1 MKDRIFII
9 DGSSYLY
16 RAYHAMPPLSTS
28 KGQPTG
34 AIKGVTNML
43 MNLKKDSEGSP
54 IVVVFDAKG
63 KTFRNKIYSEYKAN
77 RPPMPDDLR
86 EQLEPLKNICKAIG
100 FPLIEIA
107 GVEADDVIATIVK
120 LAKEKKFKAVV
131 SSLDKDLMQLVEDPN
146 TTIMNTM
153 THQIFDEKKVFEKF
167 GVKPNQI
174 RDMLALV
181 GDTSDNIPGVPKV
194 GQKTAAKWLN
204 EFDNLEGII
213 ANAESIKGVVGENL
227 RNSLAE
233 LDRNV
238 DLVSLR
244 DDVDIETDFKDLLE
258 LNGDQEKL
266 DKIFSDLEF
275 KKPADNSSQK
285 VDSKKDNLKEK
296 KNNYQTVLT
305 KKELNDWADKIDA
318 CKVFAID
325 TETDSLDT
333 ITANLVGISLSVDEG
348 SGCYIPIGHN
358 YENCPNQPSLKLVQ
372 DSIGKVIEKNKEKAV
387 GQNLKFDIPILSRHG
402 IHLDKFHAD
411 TMLMSYVLNSTATRH
426 GMDKLASYYL
436 DYETIKFSDV
446 AGTAS
451 KQISFSE
458 VDIAVATNYAA
469 EDADITLRLFNKLS
483 SLLKGKKGQIKL
495 LQEIE
500 YPLVHV
506 LAAVEQNGAK
516 IDKNKLAAHSQ
527 ELSEKISELTSQAFA
542 IAGEEFNLDSP
553 KQLLE
558 ILYDKLQLPVLKK
571 TPKGQP
577 STNEETLQRLSE
589 EYDLPKIILQYRTLA
604 KLKSTYTDSLIK
616 IENPKTKRI
625 HTSYQQAITSTGRLS
640 STEPNLQNI
649 PIKTAEGR
657 RIREAFVPEK
667 GNVLIS
673 ADYSQI
679 ELRIMAHLSKDK
691 NLTNAFNA
699 GLDVHSATAAEVFGV
714 SLESV
719 TEDQRRSAKAIN
731 FGLMYGMSAFG
742 LTRQLDIPRA
752 EAQKYLD
759 TYFERYTGVK
769 DYMAN
774 TKAQAKEDMFVETIM
789 GRRLYLNEIN
799 AANGLRR
806 QAAERAAI
814 NAPLQ
819 GSAADIIKKAMID
832 INTFLDKELPQTRMI
847 MQVHDELIFET
858 PKADAEEIL
867 PTSEDC
873 IQSVKIHHKIGLHA
887 RPAVRF
893 TEMAKGFEAEIRIK
907 LENQSKWVDAKSIV
921 RVMSLKARKGQVLKL
936 QAEGPDANEA
946 ITTLIDFVENQFG
959 EKQNEIE

>member
-16 RAYHAMPPLSTS
+16 RAYHAMPPLTS
-28 KGQPTG
+28 SSGQPTG

-43 MNLKKDSEGSP
+43 MTLKKDSEGSP
-54 IVVVFDAKG
+54 IIVVFDAKG
-63 KTFRNKIYSEYKAN
+63 KTFRNDVYKDYKAN

-86 EQLEPLKNICKAIG
+86 EQLKPLKEIVKAIG
-100 FPLIEIA
+100 FPLIEIE
-107 GVEADDVIATIVK
+107 GVEADDVIATLVK
-120 LAKEKKFKAVV
+120 KAKENNFKAVI
-131 SSLDKDLMQLVEDPN
+131 SSLDKDLMQLVEDPIS
-146 TTIMNTM
+146 TMMNTM
-153 THQIFDEKKVFEKF
+153 THQIFDEAKVFEKF

-174 RDMLALV
+174 RDMLALT
-181 GDTSDNIPGVPKV
+181 GDASDNIPGVPKV

-204 EFDNLEGII
+204 EFGDLSTIKS
-213 ANAESIKGVVGENL
+213 NADGIKGVVGENL
-227 RNSLAE
+227 RNSLDD

-238 DLVSLR
+238 ELVSLKH
-244 DDVDIETDFKDLLE
+244 DVELDVTFDSLLDL
-258 LNGDQEKL
+258 NTNQEKL
-266 DKIFSDLEF
+266 DDLFNELEF
-275 KKPADNSSQK
+275 KTPRKAAI
-285 VDSKKDNLKEK
+285 KEK
-296 KNNYQTVLT
+296 INNEDKNVNDQEPLIDKETINSDYEALFKRDDL
-305 KKELNDWADKIDA
+305 KKWAKKLDA

-333 ITANLVGISLSVDEG
+333 VSANLVGVSLAVEEG
-348 SGCYIPIGHN
+348 AGCYIPIGHK
-358 YENCPNQPSLKLVQ
+358 YDGCPSQLGLEEVVEI
-372 DSIGKVIEKNKEKAV
+372 IGAAIEKNKHKAV

-402 IHLDKFHAD
+402 IDLDNFFAD

-426 GMDKLASYYL
+426 GMDKLAEFYL
-436 DYETIKFSDV
+436 NYSTVKYKDIT
-446 AGTAS
+446 GTAS
-451 KQISFSE
+451 KQINFSAVE
-458 VDIAVATNYAA
+458 IEIASNYAA
-469 EDADITLRLFNKLS
+469 EDADITLRLFNKLDT
-483 SLLKGKKGQIKL
+483 LLKDKPTQIKL

-506 LAAVEQNGAK
+506 LSNVEMNGAK
-516 IDKNKLAAHSQ
+516 VDKKKLANHSK
-527 ELSEKISELTSQAFA
+527 ELSKKIEDLSSQAFK

-553 KQLLE
+553 KQLLVV
-558 ILYDKLQLPVLKK
+558 LYEKLKLPILKK

-577 STNEETLQRLSE
+577 STNEETLQRLAE
-589 EYDLPKIILQYRTLA
+589 EYEIPKIILQYRTLA
-604 KLKSTYTDSLIK
+604 KLKSTYTDSLIR
-616 IENPKTKRI
+616 IENPTTGRI
-625 HTSYQQAITSTGRLS
+625 HTSYQQAVTSTGRLS

-649 PIKTAEGR
+649 PIKTSEGR

-691 NLTNAFNA
+691 NLTHAFNNN
-699 GLDVHSATAAEVFGV
+699 LDIHSATAAEVFGV
-714 SLESV
+714 SLDEV
-719 TEDQRRSAKAIN
+719 TQDQRRSAKAIN

-769 DYMAN
+769 EYMEN
-774 TKAQAKEDMFVETIM
+774 IKAKAKENMYVETIM

-832 INTFLDKELPQTRMI
+832 INKFLTKEMPEVKMI

-858 PKADAEEIL
+858 PKQNSEGVLQVMKKMMEEAVKLDIPLIAEAA
-867 PTSEDC
+867 
-873 IQSVKIHHKIGLHA
+873 IG
-887 RPAVRF
+887 
-893 TEMAKGFEAEIRIK
+893 
-907 LENQSKWVDAKSIV
+907 ENW
-921 RVMSLKARKGQVLKL
+921 
-936 QAEGPDANEA
+936 NEA
-946 ITTLIDFVENQFG
+946 H
-959 EKQNEIE
+959 

>member
-1 MKDRIFII
+1 MKDRVFII

-43 MNLKKDSEGSP
+43 MTLKKDSEGSP
-54 IVVVFDAKG
+54 IIVVFDAKG
-63 KTFRNKIYSEYKAN
+63 KTFRSEIYKEYKAN

-86 EQLEPLKNICKAIG
+86 EQLEPLKEICKAIG
-100 FPLIEIA
+100 FPLIEIP
-107 GVEADDVIATIVK
+107 GVEADDVIATLVNK
-120 LAKEKKFKAVV
+120 AKEKKFKAVV

-146 TTIMNTM
+146 ITIMNTM
-153 THQIFDEKKVFEKF
+153 KHQIFTEDKVFEKF
-167 GVKPNQI
+167 GVQPNQI

-181 GDTSDNIPGVPKV
+181 GDSSDNIPGVPKV

-204 EFDNLEGII
+204 EYKNLDGIKD
-213 ANAESIKGVVGENL
+213 NAESIKGVVGENL
-227 RNSLAE
+227 RNSLADLE
-233 LDRNV
+233 RNV
-238 DLVSLR
+238 ELVSLKY
-244 DDVDIETDFKDLLE
+244 DVELGVDFDSLLQ
-258 LNGDQEKL
+258 LNPDQEKL
-266 DKIFSDLEF
+266 DELFAELEF
-275 KKPADNSSQK
+275 KALPKNT
-285 VDSKKDNLKEK
+285 SKQPDVKETLKEK
-296 KNNYQTVLT
+296 NNNYETVLS
-305 KKELNDWADKIDA
+305 KDQLKAWAKNLDE
-318 CKVFAID
+318 CKVYAID

-333 ITANLVGISLSVDEG
+333 ITANLVGISLSVKEG
-348 SGCYIPIGHN
+348 AGCYIPIGHT
-358 YENCPNQPSLKLVQ
+358 YEGCSDQLSLDLIIKI
-372 DSIGKVIEKNKEKAV
+372 IGKAIERNKEKAV
-387 GQNLKFDIPILSRHG
+387 GQNLKFDIPILSRHK
-402 IHLDKFHAD
+402 IQLDKFHAD

-436 DYETIKFSDV
+436 DYETIKYGDV

-458 VDIAVATNYAA
+458 VEIDVATNYAA
-469 EDADITLRLFNKLS
+469 EDADITLRLYNKLEG
-483 SLLKGKKGQIKL
+483 LLEDKPTQKKL
-495 LQEIE
+495 LEDIE

-506 LAAVEQNGAK
+506 LSKVEQNGAK
-516 IDKNKLAAHSQ
+516 IDKEKLAAHSE
-527 ELSEKISELTSQAFA
+527 ELGEKISDLSSQAFK

-558 ILYDKLQLPVLKK
+558 ILYEKLKLPVLKK

-589 EYDLPKIILQYRTLA
+589 EYELPKIILQYRTLA

-616 IENPKTKRI
+616 IENPATQRI

-649 PIKTAEGR
+649 PIKTSEGR

-691 NLTNAFNA
+691 NLTNAFNK
-699 GLDVHSATAAEVFGV
+699 GLDVHSSTAAEVFGV
-714 SLESV
+714 NIENV
-719 TEDQRRSAKAIN
+719 TDEQRRSAKAIN

-752 EAQKYLD
+752 DAQKYLD

-858 PKADAEEIL
+858 PKADAQEIL
-867 PTSEDC
+867 NLMKEMMEKA
-873 IQSVKIHHKIGLHA
+873 VKLDIPLIADAAIGQ
-887 RPAVRF
+887 
-893 TEMAKGFEAEIRIK
+893 
-907 LENQSKWVDAKSIV
+907 NW
-921 RVMSLKARKGQVLKL
+921 
-936 QAEGPDANEA
+936 NEA
-946 ITTLIDFVENQFG
+946 H
-959 EKQNEIE
+959 

>member
-16 RAYHAMPPLSTS
+16 RAYHAMPPLTASS
-28 KGQPTG
+28 GQPTG

-43 MNLKKDSEGSP
+43 MTLKKDSEGSP
-54 IVVVFDAKG
+54 IIVVFDAKG
-63 KTFRNKIYSEYKAN
+63 KTFRNDIYKDYKAN

-86 EQLEPLKNICKAIG
+86 EQLQPLKEIVRAIG

-107 GVEADDVIATIVK
+107 GVEADDVIATLVK
-120 LAKEKKFKAVV
+120 IAKEKKFKTVI
-131 SSLDKDLMQLVEDPN
+131 SSLDKDLMQLVEDPIS
-146 TTIMNTM
+146 TMMNTM
-153 THQIFDEKKVFEKF
+153 THQIFNEDKVLEKF
-167 GVKPNQI
+167 GVKPSQI
-174 RDMLALV
+174 RDMLALT

-204 EFDNLEGII
+204 EYGNIDEIKL
-213 ANAESIKGVVGENL
+213 NADHIKGVVGENL
-227 RNSLAE
+227 RSSLGD

-238 DLVSLR
+238 ELVSLKS
-244 DDVDIETDFKDLLE
+244 DVDLGIDFESMLE
-258 LNGDQEKL
+258 LNADQEKL
-266 DKIFSDLEF
+266 DKLFSELEF
-275 KKPADNSSQK
+275 KALKKPSTKSSSAEASEPTQATSDNKIK
-285 VDSKKDNLKEK
+285 VQGNYETLFTKEDLLNWAKKL
-296 KNNYQTVLT
+296 
-305 KKELNDWADKIDA
+305 DA

-333 ITANLVGISLSVDEG
+333 VTANIVGISLSTEEET
-348 SGCYIPIGHN
+348 GCYIPINHKYDG
-358 YENCPNQPSLKLVQ
+358 CPKQIDIKVIIEIL
-372 DSIGKVIEKNKEKAV
+372 GKSIEKNQHKAV
-387 GQNLKFDIPILSRHG
+387 GQNLKFDLPILSRHG
-402 IHLDKFHAD
+402 IHLEKFYAD

-426 GMDKLASYYL
+426 GMDKLAEFYL
-436 DYETIKFSDV
+436 NYTTVKYKDV
-446 AGTAS
+446 TGTAS
-451 KQISFSE
+451 KQINFSA
-458 VDIAVATNYAA
+458 VSIDIASNYAA
-469 EDADITLRLFNKLS
+469 EDADITLRLFNRLND
-483 SLLKGKKGQIKL
+483 LLKDKPTQEKL
-495 LQEIE
+495 LTEIE
-500 YPLVHV
+500 YPLVHA
-506 LAAVEQNGAK
+506 LSRIEMNGAK
-516 IDKNKLAAHSQ
+516 VDKNKLAAHSK
-527 ELSEKISELTSQAFA
+527 ELSNKIDDLSEQAFK

-553 KQLLE
+553 KQLLV
-558 ILYDKLQLPVLKK
+558 ILYEKLKLPILKK

-577 STNEETLQRLSE
+577 STNEETLQRLAE
-589 EYDLPKIILQYRTLA
+589 EYEIPKIILQYRTLA
-604 KLKSTYTDSLIK
+604 KLKSTYTDSLIR
-616 IENPKTKRI
+616 IENPVTKRI
-625 HTSYQQAITSTGRLS
+625 HTSYQQAVTSTGRLS

-691 NLTNAFNA
+691 NLTYAFNNN
-699 GLDVHSATAAEVFGV
+699 LDVHSATAAEVFDVNLNDV
-714 SLESV
+714 SQ
-719 TEDQRRSAKAIN
+719 DQRRSAKAIN

-769 DYMAN
+769 RYMEE

-832 INTFLDKELPQTRMI
+832 INTFLFKEMPEVKMI
-847 MQVHDELIFET
+847 MQVHDELIFEA
-858 PKADAEEIL
+858 PKKSSKEVLQIMKKMMEDA
-867 PTSEDC
+867 
-873 IQSVKIHHKIGLHA
+873 VKLDIPLIAEAAIGD
-887 RPAVRF
+887 
-893 TEMAKGFEAEIRIK
+893 
-907 LENQSKWVDAKSIV
+907 NW
-921 RVMSLKARKGQVLKL
+921 
-936 QAEGPDANEA
+936 NEA
-946 ITTLIDFVENQFG
+946 H
-959 EKQNEIE
+959 

>member
-16 RAYHAMPPLSTS
+16 RAYHAMPPLTASS
-28 KGQPTG
+28 GQPTG

-43 MNLKKDSEGSP
+43 MTLKKESEGSP
-54 IVVVFDAKG
+54 IIVTFDAKG
-63 KTFRNKIYSEYKAN
+63 KTFRSDIYEEYKAN

-86 EQLEPLKNICKAIG
+86 EQLAPLKEICKAIG
-100 FPLIEIA
+100 FPLIEIE
-107 GVEADDVIATIVK
+107 GVEADDVIATLVK
-120 LAKEKKFKAVV
+120 IAKENNFKSVI
-131 SSLDKDLMQLVEDPN
+131 SSLDKDLMQLVEDPVSS
-146 TTIMNTM
+146 IMNTM
-153 THQIFDEKKVFEKF
+153 THQIFNEEKVFEKF
-167 GVKPNQI
+167 GVKPSQI

-204 EFDNLEGII
+204 EFGDLDGIRK
-213 ANAESIKGVVGENL
+213 NADSIKGVVGQNL
-227 RNSLAE
+227 RDSLNE
-233 LDRNV
+233 LDRNIE
-238 DLVSLR
+238 LVSLKN
-244 DDVDIETDFKDLLE
+244 DVDIGVTFESLLVMH
-258 LNGDQEKL
+258 GDDEKL
-266 DKIFSDLEF
+266 DELFSKLDF
-275 KKPADNSSQK
+275 KTMKRPSKESKSTNENDSASEDVKHSSK
-285 VDSKKDNLKEK
+285 TNTSYE
-296 KNNYQTVLT
+296 TILT
-305 KKELNDWADKIDA
+305 KKDLKEWANKLNK
-318 CKVFAID
+318 CEVFAID

-333 ITANLVGISLSVDEG
+333 VTANLVGISLSVKEG
-348 SGCYIPIGHN
+348 GGCYIPIGHK
-358 YENCPNQPSLKLVQ
+358 YDDCPKQLDIDDVVKELGS
-372 DSIGKVIEKNKEKAV
+372 SIEKNKLKAV
-387 GQNLKFDIPILSRHG
+387 GQNLKFDIPILHRHG
-402 IHLDKFHAD
+402 IVLDEFHAD

-426 GMDKLASYYL
+426 GMDKLAMFYL
-436 DYETIKFSDV
+436 DYETVKYSDV
-446 AGTAS
+446 TGTAS
-451 KQISFSE
+451 KQINFSAVEIE
-458 VDIAVATNYAA
+458 VASHYAA
-469 EDADITLRLFNKLS
+469 EDADITLRLFNKLD
-483 SLLKGKKGQIKL
+483 SLLKDKPTQIKL
-495 LQEIE
+495 LQNIE

-506 LAAVEQNGAK
+506 LSRVEQNGAK
-516 IDKNKLAAHSQ
+516 IDKNKLSEHSK
-527 ELSEKISELTSQAFA
+527 ELSEKIAKLSSEAFK

-558 ILYDKLQLPVLKK
+558 VLYEKLKLPILKK

-589 EYDLPKIILQYRTLA
+589 EYELPKIILKYRTLA
-604 KLKSTYTDSLIK
+604 KLKSTYTDSLIR
-616 IENPKTKRI
+616 IENTQTKRI
-625 HTSYQQAITSTGRLS
+625 HTSYQQAVTSTGRLS

-657 RIREAFVPEK
+657 RIREAFVPDK
-667 GNVLIS
+667 GNILIS

-691 NLTNAFNA
+691 NLTHAFNNN
-699 GLDVHSATAAEVFGV
+699 LDVHSATASEVFGV
-714 SLESV
+714 SLEDV
-719 TEDQRRSAKAIN
+719 TQDHRRSAKAIN

-774 TKAQAKEDMFVETIM
+774 IKAQAKEDMFVETIM

-832 INTFLDKELPQTRMI
+832 IDAFLDKEMPEVKMI

-858 PKADAEEIL
+858 PKKNAQEVLSTMKDMMEAAVKLDIPLIAEAA
-867 PTSEDC
+867 
-873 IQSVKIHHKIGLHA
+873 IG
-887 RPAVRF
+887 
-893 TEMAKGFEAEIRIK
+893 T
-907 LENQSKWVDAKSIV
+907 NW
-921 RVMSLKARKGQVLKL
+921 
-936 QAEGPDANEA
+936 NEA
-946 ITTLIDFVENQFG
+946 H
-959 EKQNEIE
+959 

>member
-1 MKDRIFII
+1 MKDRVFII

-43 MNLKKDSEGSP
+43 MTLKKDSEGSP
-54 IVVVFDAKG
+54 IIVVFDAKG
-63 KTFRNKIYSEYKAN
+63 KTFRSEIYKEYKAN

-86 EQLEPLKNICKAIG
+86 EQLEPLKEICKAIG
-100 FPLIEIA
+100 FPLIEIP
-107 GVEADDVIATIVK
+107 GVEADDVIATLVNK
-120 LAKEKKFKAVV
+120 AKEKKFKAVV

-146 TTIMNTM
+146 ITIMNTM
-153 THQIFDEKKVFEKF
+153 KHQIFTEAKVFEKF
-167 GVKPNQI
+167 GVQPNQI

-181 GDTSDNIPGVPKV
+181 GDSSDNIPGVPKV

-204 EFDNLEGII
+204 EYKNLDGIKD
-213 ANAESIKGVVGENL
+213 NAESIKGVVGENL
-227 RNSLAE
+227 RNSLADLE
-233 LDRNV
+233 RNV
-238 DLVSLR
+238 ELVSLKY
-244 DDVDIETDFKDLLE
+244 DVELGVGFDSLLQ
-258 LNGDQEKL
+258 LNPDQERL
-266 DKIFSDLEF
+266 DELFAELEF
-275 KKPADNSSQK
+275 KALPKNT
-285 VDSKKDNLKEK
+285 SKQHDAKETLKEK
-296 KNNYQTVLT
+296 NKNYETVLS
-305 KKELNDWADKIDA
+305 KSQLQAWAKNLDE
-318 CKVFAID
+318 CKVYAID

-333 ITANLVGISLSVDEG
+333 VTANLVGISLSVEEG
-348 SGCYIPIGHN
+348 AGCYIPIGHT
-358 YENCPNQPSLKLVQ
+358 YEGCSDQPSLDL
-372 DSIGKVIEKNKEKAV
+372 VIEIIGNAIERNKEKAV
-387 GQNLKFDIPILSRHG
+387 GQNLKFDIPILSRHK
-402 IHLDKFHAD
+402 IQLDKFHAD

-436 DYETIKFSDV
+436 DYETIKYGDV

-458 VDIAVATNYAA
+458 VEIDVATNYAA
-469 EDADITLRLFNKLS
+469 EDADITLRLYNKLEG
-483 SLLKGKKGQIKL
+483 LLKDKPTQKKL
-495 LQEIE
+495 LEDIE

-506 LAAVEQNGAK
+506 LSKVEQNGAK
-516 IDKNKLAAHSQ
+516 IDKEKLAAHSE
-527 ELSEKISELTSQAFA
+527 ELGEKISDLSTQAFK

-558 ILYDKLQLPVLKK
+558 ILYEKLKLPVLKK

-589 EYDLPKIILQYRTLA
+589 EYELPKIILQYRTLA

-616 IENPKTKRI
+616 IENPATQRI

-649 PIKTAEGR
+649 PIKTSEGR

-691 NLTNAFNA
+691 NLTNAFNK
-699 GLDVHSATAAEVFGV
+699 GLDVHSSTAAEVFGV
-714 SLESV
+714 DIENV
-719 TEDQRRSAKAIN
+719 TDEQRRSAKAIN

-742 LTRQLDIPRA
+742 LTRQLDIPRTD
-752 EAQKYLD
+752 AQKYLD

-867 PTSEDC
+867 NLMKDMME
-873 IQSVKIHHKIGLHA
+873 K
-887 RPAVRF
+887 AVRLDIPLI
-893 TEMAKGFEAEIRIK
+893 A
-907 LENQSKWVDAKSIV
+907 DAAIGKNW
-921 RVMSLKARKGQVLKL
+921 
-936 QAEGPDANEA
+936 NEA
-946 ITTLIDFVENQFG
+946 H
-959 EKQNEIE
+959 

>member
-181 GDTSDNIPGVPKV
+181 GDSSDNIPGVPKV

-258 LNGDQEKL
+258 FNGDQEKL

-333 ITANLVGISLSVDEG
+333 ITANLVGISLSVNEG

-699 GLDVHSATAAEVFGV
+699 GLDVHSATAAEVFDV

-774 TKAQAKEDMFVETIM
+774 TKAQAKEDMYVETLM

-832 INTFLDKELPQTRMI
+832 INGFLKKETPETKMI

-858 PKADAEEIL
+858 PEKSADDVLNLMKNMMEAAVKLDIPLIADAA
-867 PTSEDC
+867 
-873 IQSVKIHHKIGLHA
+873 IG
-887 RPAVRF
+887 
-893 TEMAKGFEAEIRIK
+893 K
-907 LENQSKWVDAKSIV
+907 NW
-921 RVMSLKARKGQVLKL
+921 
-936 QAEGPDANEA
+936 NEA
-946 ITTLIDFVENQFG
+946 H
-959 EKQNEIE
+959 

>member
-16 RAYHAMPPLSTS
+16 RAYHAMPPLTTS
-28 KGQPTG
+28 DGRPTG

-43 MNLKKDSEGSP
+43 MTLKKDSEGSP
-54 IVVVFDAKG
+54 IIVTFDAKG
-63 KTFRNKIYSEYKAN
+63 KTFRNDIYDSYKAN

-86 EQLEPLKNICKAIG
+86 EQLVPLKNVCRAIG
-100 FPLIEIA
+100 FPLIEIE
-107 GVEADDVIATIVK
+107 GVEADDVIATLVRI
-120 LAKEKKFKAVV
+120 AKENNFKSVI
-131 SSLDKDLMQLVEDPN
+131 SSLDKDLMQLVEDPSAKM
-146 TTIMNTM
+146 MNTM
-153 THQIFDEKKVFEKF
+153 THQIFDEEKVFEKF

-174 RDMLALV
+174 RDMLALT

-204 EFDNLEGII
+204 EFRDLEGIKS
-213 ANAESIKGVVGENL
+213 NADSIKGVVGENL
-227 RNSLAE
+227 RNSLND

-238 DLVSLR
+238 ELVSLKN
-244 DDVDIETDFKDLLE
+244 DVDIGVTFESLLQ
-258 LNGDQEKL
+258 LNGNQETL
-266 DKIFSDLEF
+266 DELFADLEF
-275 KKPADNSSQK
+275 KKPKKKPANKEDKK
-285 VDSKKDNLKEK
+285 VVNVQEVAQNLATSKPIGAYKTILNKKDLEEWSEK
-296 KNNYQTVLT
+296 
-305 KKELNDWADKIDA
+305 LNA

-325 TETDSLDT
+325 TETDSLNT
-333 ITANLVGISLSVDEG
+333 VSANLVGISLSVKEG
-348 SGCYIPIGHN
+348 EGCYIPLKHEYEGCPIQIDLELAVSIIG
-358 YENCPNQPSLKLVQ
+358 S
-372 DSIGKVIEKNKEKAV
+372 SIEQNKHKAV
-387 GQNLKFDIPILSRHG
+387 GQNLKFDIPILARHG
-402 IHLDKFHAD
+402 IALDTFHAD

-426 GMDKLASYYL
+426 GMDKLAEFYL
-436 DYETIKFSDV
+436 NYTTVKYKEVT
-446 AGTAS
+446 GTAS
-451 KQISFSE
+451 KQINFSAVEIE
-458 VDIAVATNYAA
+458 VASNYAA
-469 EDADITLRLFNKLS
+469 EDADITLRLFNKLED
-483 SLLKGKKGQIKL
+483 LLKDKPTQLKL
-495 LQEIE
+495 LNDIE

-506 LAAVEQNGAK
+506 LSKIEQNGAK
-516 IDKNKLAAHSQ
+516 IDKDKLAEHSK
-527 ELSEKISELTSQAFA
+527 ELSEKIADLSAQAFV
-542 IAGEEFNLDSP
+542 ISGEEFNLDSP

-558 ILYDKLQLPVLKK
+558 ILYEKLKLPILKK

-589 EYDLPKIILQYRTLA
+589 EYELPGIILQYRTLA

-616 IENPKTKRI
+616 IENPLTKRI
-625 HTSYQQAITSTGRLS
+625 HTSYQQAVTSTGRLS

-649 PIKTAEGR
+649 PIRTAEGR

-691 NLTNAFNA
+691 NLTHAFNNN
-699 GLDVHSATAAEVFGV
+699 LDIHSATAAEVFGV
-714 SLESV
+714 SLEDV
-719 TEDQRRSAKAIN
+719 TQDQRRSAKAIN

-769 DYMAN
+769 DYIAN

-799 AANGLRR
+799 AGNGLRR

-832 INTFLDKELPQTRMI
+832 IQDFLEKEMPKVKVI
-847 MQVHDELIFET
+847 MQVHDELIFEA
-858 PKADAEEIL
+858 PKENAEEVLSTMKGMMEKAVKLDIPLIADAA
-867 PTSEDC
+867 
-873 IQSVKIHHKIGLHA
+873 IGD
-887 RPAVRF
+887 
-893 TEMAKGFEAEIRIK
+893 
-907 LENQSKWVDAKSIV
+907 NW
-921 RVMSLKARKGQVLKL
+921 
-936 QAEGPDANEA
+936 NEA
-946 ITTLIDFVENQFG
+946 H
-959 EKQNEIE
+959 

>member
-131 SSLDKDLMQLVEDPN
+131 SSLDKDLMQLVQDPN

-181 GDTSDNIPGVPKV
+181 GDSSDNIPGVPKV

-258 LNGDQEKL
+258 FNGDQEKL

-333 ITANLVGISLSVDEG
+333 ITANLVGISLSVNEG

-372 DSIGKVIEKNKEKAV
+372 DSIGKAIEKNKEKAV

-699 GLDVHSATAAEVFGV
+699 GLDVHSATAAEVFDV

-774 TKAQAKEDMFVETIM
+774 TKAQAKEDMYVETLM

-832 INTFLDKELPQTRMI
+832 INGFLKKEIPETKMI

-858 PKADAEEIL
+858 PEKSADDVLNLMKNMMEAAVKLDIPLIADAA
-867 PTSEDC
+867 
-873 IQSVKIHHKIGLHA
+873 IG
-887 RPAVRF
+887 
-893 TEMAKGFEAEIRIK
+893 K
-907 LENQSKWVDAKSIV
+907 NW
-921 RVMSLKARKGQVLKL
+921 
-936 QAEGPDANEA
+936 NEA
-946 ITTLIDFVENQFG
+946 H
-959 EKQNEIE
+959 

>member
-16 RAYHAMPPLSTS
+16 RAYHAMPPLTTS
-28 KGQPTG
+28 SGQPTG

-43 MNLKKDSEGSP
+43 MTLKKDSEGSP
-54 IVVVFDAKG
+54 IVVIFDAKG
-63 KTFRNKIYSEYKAN
+63 KTFRNDIYKEYKAN

-86 EQLEPLKNICKAIG
+86 EQLAPLKDICRAIG
-100 FPLIEIA
+100 FPLIEIE
-107 GVEADDVIATIVK
+107 GVEADDVIATVVK
-120 LAKEKKFKAVV
+120 TAKQKKYKTVI
-131 SSLDKDLMQLVEDPN
+131 SSLDKDLMQLVEDPVS
-146 TTIMNTM
+146 TIMNTM
-153 THQIFDEKKVFEKF
+153 THQIFNEEKVFEKF
-167 GVKPNQI
+167 GVMPNQI

-204 EFDNLEGII
+204 EYGNLEGVKS
-213 ANAESIKGVVGENL
+213 NADSIKGVVGENL
-227 RNSLAE
+227 RSSLDD

-238 DLVSLR
+238 ELVSLKE
-244 DDVDIETDFKDLLE
+244 DVEIGVSFESLLE
-258 LNGDQEKL
+258 LNGDEEKL
-266 DKIFSDLEF
+266 AEIFSELEF
-275 KKPADNSSQK
+275 KPMKGS
-285 VDSKKDNLKEK
+285 
-296 KNNYQTVLT
+296 T
-305 KKELNDWADKIDA
+305 KKPQTNDENKNLNQNAEKPTETKKIDSNYETILTQKDMKIWA
-318 CKVFAID
+318 KKLDDCKVFAID

-333 ITANLVGISLSVDEG
+333 VTANLVGISLSDKEG
-348 SGCYIPIGHN
+348 EGCYLPIGHQ
-358 YENCPNQPSLKLVQ
+358 YEGCPKQLDLKSVV
-372 DSIGKVIEKNKEKAV
+372 DIIGSSVEKNRHKAV

-402 IHLDKFHAD
+402 IALDSFHGD

-426 GMDKLASYYL
+426 GMDKLAMYYL
-436 DYETIKFSDV
+436 NYETIKYSDV
-446 AGTAS
+446 TGTAS
-451 KQISFSE
+451 KQINFS
-458 VDIAVATNYAA
+458 AVEIDVASHYAA
-469 EDADITLRLFNKLS
+469 EDADITLRLFNKLD
-483 SLLKGKKGQIKL
+483 SLLVEKPIQKKL
-495 LQEIE
+495 LQDIE

-506 LAAVEQNGAK
+506 LSRVEQNGAK
-516 IDKNKLAAHSQ
+516 IDKNKLSDHSI
-527 ELSEKISELTSQAFA
+527 ELSEKIEKLSSEAFK

-558 ILYDKLQLPVLKK
+558 VLYEKLKLPILKK

-589 EYDLPKIILQYRTLA
+589 EYELPKIILQYRTLA
-604 KLKSTYTDSLIK
+604 KLKSTYTDSLIR
-616 IENPKTKRI
+616 IENPKTERI
-625 HTSYQQAITSTGRLS
+625 HTSYQQAVTSTGRLS

-657 RIREAFVPEK
+657 RIREAFVPDT
-667 GNVLIS
+667 GNILIS

-691 NLTNAFNA
+691 NLTHAFNNN
-699 GLDVHSATAAEVFGV
+699 LDVHSATAAEVFGV
-714 SLESV
+714 SLDDV
-719 TEDQRRSAKAIN
+719 TQDHRRSAKAIN

-769 DYMAN
+769 DYMEN
-774 TKAQAKEDMFVETIM
+774 IKAQAKEDMYVETIM

-832 INTFLDKELPQTRMI
+832 IDAFLNEEMPEVKMI

-858 PKADAEEIL
+858 PKKNAEE
-867 PTSEDC
+867 
-873 IQSVKIHHKIGLHA
+873 
-887 RPAVRF
+887 
-893 TEMAKGFEAEIRIK
+893 
-907 LENQSKWVDAKSIV
+907 
-921 RVMSLKARKGQVLKL
+921 VMSTMKDMMEKAVKL
-936 QAEGPDANEA
+936 DIPLIAEAAIGANWNEA
-946 ITTLIDFVENQFG
+946 H
-959 EKQNEIE
+959 

>member
-16 RAYHAMPPLSTS
+16 RAYHAMPPLTTS
-28 KGQPTG
+28 DGRPTG

-43 MNLKKDSEGSP
+43 MTLKKDSEGSP
-54 IVVVFDAKG
+54 IIVTFDAKG
-63 KTFRNKIYSEYKAN
+63 KTFRNDIYDSYKAN

-86 EQLEPLKNICKAIG
+86 EQLVPLKNVCRAIG
-100 FPLIEIA
+100 FPLIEIE
-107 GVEADDVIATIVK
+107 GVEADDVIATLVRI
-120 LAKEKKFKAVV
+120 AKENNFKSVI
-131 SSLDKDLMQLVEDPN
+131 SSLDKDLMQLVEDPSAKM
-146 TTIMNTM
+146 MNTM
-153 THQIFDEKKVFEKF
+153 THQIFDEEKVFEKF

-174 RDMLALV
+174 RDMLALT

-204 EFDNLEGII
+204 EFRDLEGIKS
-213 ANAESIKGVVGENL
+213 NADSIKGVVGENL
-227 RNSLAE
+227 RNSLND

-238 DLVSLR
+238 ELVSLKN
-244 DDVDIETDFKDLLE
+244 DVDIGVSFESLLQ
-258 LNGDQEKL
+258 LNGNQETL
-266 DKIFSDLEF
+266 DELFADLEF
-275 KKPADNSSQK
+275 KKPKKKPANKEDKK
-285 VDSKKDNLKEK
+285 VANLQEVAQNLAPSKPIGAYKTILNKKDLEEWSEK
-296 KNNYQTVLT
+296 L
-305 KKELNDWADKIDA
+305 DA

-325 TETDSLDT
+325 TETDSLNT
-333 ITANLVGISLSVDEG
+333 VSANLVGISLSVKEG
-348 SGCYIPIGHN
+348 EGCYIPLKHEYEGCPTQIDLELAVSIIG
-358 YENCPNQPSLKLVQ
+358 S
-372 DSIGKVIEKNKEKAV
+372 SIEKNKHKAV
-387 GQNLKFDIPILSRHG
+387 GQNLKFDIPILARHG
-402 IHLDKFHAD
+402 IALDTFHAD

-426 GMDKLASYYL
+426 GMDKLAEFYL
-436 DYETIKFSDV
+436 NYTTVKYKEVT
-446 AGTAS
+446 GTAS
-451 KQISFSE
+451 KQINFSAVEIE
-458 VDIAVATNYAA
+458 VASNYAA
-469 EDADITLRLFNKLS
+469 EDADITLRLFNKLED
-483 SLLKGKKGQIKL
+483 LLKDKPTQLKL
-495 LQEIE
+495 LNDIE

-506 LAAVEQNGAK
+506 LSKIEQNGAK
-516 IDKNKLAAHSQ
+516 IDKDKLAEHSK
-527 ELSEKISELTSQAFA
+527 ELSEKIADLSAQAFV
-542 IAGEEFNLDSP
+542 ISGEEFNLDSP

-558 ILYDKLQLPVLKK
+558 ILYEKLKLPILKK

-589 EYDLPKIILQYRTLA
+589 EYELPGIILQYRTLA

-616 IENPKTKRI
+616 IENPLTKRI
-625 HTSYQQAITSTGRLS
+625 HTSYQQAVTSTGRLS

-649 PIKTAEGR
+649 PIRTAEGR

-691 NLTNAFNA
+691 NLTHAFNNN
-699 GLDVHSATAAEVFGV
+699 LDIHSATAAEVFGV
-714 SLESV
+714 NLEDV
-719 TEDQRRSAKAIN
+719 TQDQRRSAKAIN

-769 DYMAN
+769 DYIAN

-799 AANGLRR
+799 AGNGLRR

-832 INTFLDKELPQTRMI
+832 IQDFLEKEMPKVKVI
-847 MQVHDELIFET
+847 MQVHDELIFEA
-858 PKADAEEIL
+858 PKENAEEVLSTMKGMMEKAVKLDIPLIADAA
-867 PTSEDC
+867 
-873 IQSVKIHHKIGLHA
+873 IGD
-887 RPAVRF
+887 
-893 TEMAKGFEAEIRIK
+893 
-907 LENQSKWVDAKSIV
+907 NW
-921 RVMSLKARKGQVLKL
+921 
-936 QAEGPDANEA
+936 NEA
-946 ITTLIDFVENQFG
+946 H
-959 EKQNEIE
+959 